1 MFDDKEPSGD
11 MQTRVLLAFALSA
24 LVLVIFGPKPGQKP
38 QPKQPAAVL
47 SPSQA
52 SPSQA
57 SPSQAAPVPTP
68 SSSAPASTP
77 AASSQPASAKP
88 MVVMQESRESDVTV
102 ESDLYE
108 VHFSNRGA
116 VVTGWIL
123 KNFTD
128 KTGKLLDLVN
138 PVAVGQVGWPLSVYT
153 EDPDVRS

>member
-24 LVLVIFGPKPGQKP
+24 LVLVVFGPKPGQKP
-38 QPKQPAAVL
+38 QPKPPAAAI

-52 SPSQA
+52 TPA
-57 SPSQAAPVPTP
+57 PTP
-68 SSSAPASTP
+68 ATQIAPPSAP
-77 AASSQPASAKP
+77 SQPATAKP
-88 MVVMQESRESDVTV
+88 MAVMQDSKESDVTV

-108 VHFSNRGA
+108 AHFSNRGA
-116 VVTGWIL
+116 VVTSWIL

-128 KTGKLLDLVN
+128 KTGKPLDLVN

-153 EDPDVRS
+153 EDADVRSALS